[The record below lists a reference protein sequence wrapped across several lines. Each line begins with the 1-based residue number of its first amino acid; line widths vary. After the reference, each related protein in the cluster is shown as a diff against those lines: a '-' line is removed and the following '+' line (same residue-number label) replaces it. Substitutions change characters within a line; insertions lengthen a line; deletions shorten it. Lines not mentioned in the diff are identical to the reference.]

1 VGVGVHVEVE
11 LIDEAG
17 NVEPLAFVLV
27 NENAADFEQG
37 FLGVDT
43 PLGKA
48 IRGKFAGSVIPYQMG
63 DIARVRI
70 VCVQPARARPA
81 DAAARRQAVLQK
93 ALSDAERTNAE
104 MFASSYS
111 GKWGDYN
118 MDSDEQEDA

>member
-1 VGVGVHVEVE
+1 VE

-17 NVEPLAFVLV
+17 NVEPLAFDLV
-27 NENAADFEQG
+27 NEKAANFEQG
-37 FLGVDT
+37 LLGVDT

-63 DIARVRI
+63 DIQRVRI
-70 VCVQPARARPA
+70 VSVQPARAVPSD

-118 MDSDEQEDA
+118 LDSDEPGEKNDEA